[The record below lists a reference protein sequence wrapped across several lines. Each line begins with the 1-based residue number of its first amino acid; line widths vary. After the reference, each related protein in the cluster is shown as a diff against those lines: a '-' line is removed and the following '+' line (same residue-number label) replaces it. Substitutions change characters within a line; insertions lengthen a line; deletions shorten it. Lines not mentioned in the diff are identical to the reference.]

1 MIQVCIMAIAG
12 MFAGLIL
19 KKDKPEMAAVIILL
33 ISLCIGI
40 KVFGVV
46 ELLLEEIR
54 DWSSLLA
61 GNDIYIGLL
70 LKMIGITYLC
80 EFASN
85 LCKDNGY
92 SALGN
97 HIELFGKVTIM
108 IAGLPVM
115 KTMLTMIEE
124 VMR

>member
-12 MFAGLIL
+12 VFAGMIL
-19 KKDKPEMAAVIILL
+19 KKEKPELAAVIILL

-40 KVFGVV
+40 RVFGVV
-46 ELLLEEIR
+46 ELLIDEIR
-54 DWSSLLA
+54 DWTNLL
-61 GNDIYIGLL
+61 GENDVYIGLL

-97 HIELFGKVTIM
+97 HIEIFGKITIM
-108 IAGLPVM
+108 VAGLPAM
-115 KTMLTMIEE
+115 KMMLSMIED
-124 VMR
+124 VIR

>member
-1 MIQVCIMAIAG
+1 MAIAG
-12 MFAGLIL
+12 IFAGLIL
-19 KKDKPEMAAVIILL
+19 KKDKPELATVIIIL
-33 ISLCIGI
+33 ISFCIGI
-40 KVFGVV
+40 RVFGVV
-46 ELLLEEIR
+46 ELLIDEIKG
-54 DWSSLLA
+54 WTKLLG
-61 GNDIYIGLL
+61 GNHVYIGVL

-108 IAGLPVM
+108 VAGFPVM
-115 KTMLTMIEE
+115 KTMLFMIEE
-124 VMR
+124 VIR

>member
-12 MFAGLIL
+12 IFAGLIL
-19 KKDKPEMAAVIILL
+19 KKDKPELAAVIIML
-33 ISLCIGI
+33 ISFCIGI
-40 KVFGVV
+40 RVFGVV
-46 ELLLEEIR
+46 EMLIEEIQG
-54 DWSSLLA
+54 WAKLLD
-61 GNDIYIGLL
+61 GNDVYIGLL
-70 LKMIGITYLC
+70 LKIIGITYLC

-108 IAGLPVM
+108 VAGLPVM
-115 KTMLTMIEE
+115 KTMLSMIEE
-124 VMR
+124 VIR